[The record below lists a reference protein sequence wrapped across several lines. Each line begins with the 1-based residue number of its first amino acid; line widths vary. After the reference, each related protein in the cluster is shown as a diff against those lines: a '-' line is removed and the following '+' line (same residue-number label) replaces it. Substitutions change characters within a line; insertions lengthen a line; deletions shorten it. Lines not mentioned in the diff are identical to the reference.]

1 MTNYWKEAAKRSI
14 KIELSPSG
22 RIIYPNQLWN
32 LPLTG
37 PDSLDSTYQK
47 YAEES
52 TPKKSLIKNN
62 RSSELTNGRIVM
74 KLIEDVYNDIE
85 NSRKESERKQQIKEQ
100 LETLMRIKEEVEI
113 EKFKK
118 MSLDKLNKQIEEL
131 SKQL

>member
-37 PDSLDSTYQK
+37 PDSLDSTYQN
-47 YAEES
+47 YAEKAL
-52 TPKKSLIKNN
+52 PKKSLIKNKN
-62 RSSELTNGRIVM
+62 KSELTDEKIIM

-85 NSRKESERKQQIKEQ
+85 NEKKDVERKRQIKEQ
-100 LETLMRIKEEVEI
+100 LETLMKIKEEI
-113 EKFKK
+113 QLEKFKK
-118 MSLDKLNKQIEEL
+118 MSLDKIEKQIQEL